1 MISKC
6 NQSDIKMRSPQR
18 TDYDFSQV
26 NYSLFL
32 AAYIAVVTPL
42 IKDEKLTF
50 GDIRILAAVDSLMS
64 LYDWRLNGLGVTAMQ
79 VQKMSSFADRKVK
92 RVLARLT
99 DRGLLSCD
107 YKMEGKRKIYR
118 YKLTKTGKTIVNK
131 VTMLDKVHE
140 RIIEHLYKTRL
151 LK

>member
-1 MISKC
+1 
-6 NQSDIKMRSPQR
+6 MRSPQK

-50 GDIRILAAVDSLMS
+50 GDVRILAAVDALIS
-64 LYDWRLNGLGVTAMQ
+64 LYDWRLMGVGVTPLQ
-79 VQKMSSFADRKVK
+79 VKKMTSFADWKVK
-92 RVLARLT
+92 RVLDRLV

-107 YKMEGKRKIYR
+107 CTTEGKRKIYR

-140 RIIEHLYKTRL
+140 RIIEHLYRSRL

>member
-1 MISKC
+1 
-6 NQSDIKMRSPQR
+6 MRSPQK
-18 TDYDFSQV
+18 TDYDFSQA

-50 GDIRILAAVDSLMS
+50 GDVRILAAVDVLTS
-64 LYDWRLNGLGVTAMQ
+64 LYDWRLNGRGVTALQ
-79 VQKMSSFADRKVK
+79 VKKMSSFADRKVK
-92 RVLARLT
+92 RVLLRLV

-107 YKMEGKRKIYR
+107 HKTEGKRTAYR

-140 RIIEHLYKTRL
+140 RIIDHLYRVKL

>member
-1 MISKC
+1 
-6 NQSDIKMRSPQR
+6 MRSPQK
-18 TDYDFSQV
+18 TDYDFSQA

-50 GDIRILAAVDSLMS
+50 GDVRILAAVDVLTS
-64 LYDWRLNGLGVTAMQ
+64 LYDWRLNGRGVTALQ
-79 VQKMSSFADRKVK
+79 VKKMSSFADRKVK
-92 RVLARLT
+92 RVLLRLV

-107 YKMEGKRKIYR
+107 HKTEGKRTAYR
-118 YKLTKTGKTIVNK
+118 YKLTKTGKTVVNK

-140 RIIEHLYKTRL
+140 RIIDHLYRVKL

>member
-1 MISKC
+1 
-6 NQSDIKMRSPQR
+6 MRSPQK
-18 TDYDFSQV
+18 TDYTFSHID
-26 NYSLFL
+26 YSLFL

-64 LYDWRLNGLGVTAMQ
+64 LYDWRLNPEGASKLQ
-79 VQKMSSFADRKVK
+79 VEKITSFARRKVS
-92 RVLARLT
+92 RVLDRLT
-99 DRGLLSCD
+99 NRGLLDCIVVI
-107 YKMEGKRKIYR
+107 EGKRKIYR

-131 VTMLDKVHE
+131 VTKLDKVHE